1 MTFTAKFLASESL
14 HACAWLWHL
23 LCSYKH
29 NLRERTFHA
38 VSCSA
43 KWPKVKRPDNN
54 GVTVLPTVIHGSVCN
69 L

>member
-1 MTFTAKFLASESL
+1 MTFTAKFLVSESL

-23 LCSYKH
+23 LCSY
-29 NLRERTFHA
+29 REGTFHA
-38 VSCSA
+38 LSCSA